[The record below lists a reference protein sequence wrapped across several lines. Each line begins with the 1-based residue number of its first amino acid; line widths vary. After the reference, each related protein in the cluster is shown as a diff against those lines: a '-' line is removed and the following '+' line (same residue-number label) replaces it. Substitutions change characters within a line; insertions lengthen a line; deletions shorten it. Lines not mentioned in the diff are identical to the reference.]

1 MKVKKGISIV
11 EGAGCKTC
19 PVERCETRRY
29 GEFDC
34 LGERAKLGLGDPRT
48 LAEKVANHIR
58 NMNDEELHL
67 FLCDLLAEL
76 SSDYIGE
83 R

>member
-1 MKVKKGISIV
+1 MKIKKGISII
-11 EGAGCKTC
+11 EGAGCKAC

-34 LGERAKLGLGDPRT
+34 LIERKKFGLGDPRT
-48 LAEKVANHIR
+48 LAEKVADHVR
-58 NMNDEELHL
+58 NMNDEEVYC

-76 SSDYIGE
+76 SSE
-83 R
+83 HTRE

>member
-1 MKVKKGISIV
+1 MRVKKGISII

-29 GEFDC
+29 REFDC
-34 LGERAKLGLGDPRT
+34 LIERKKFGLGDPRT
-48 LAEKVANHIR
+48 LAEKVADHIR
-58 NMNDEELHL
+58 NMNDEELHC
-67 FLCDLLAEL
+67 FLCDVLAEL
-76 SSDYIGE
+76 SGGYMEE